1 MDERSRKVGKIK
13 FKIGTSIIYVLE
25 NDEIIP
31 KNLLGRV
38 YMNRSSKSLKNS
50 LYNLF
55 MNKLRLNYES
65 YNEYYYEIY
74 SNSII
79 RFIYG
84 DGDLFDGLIAISIN
98 HSNNSVVIYYDKDM
112 YYHDYIL
119 KLVSKLLFPRRTYKF

>member
-38 YMNRSSKSLKNS
+38 YMNRSSKSIKNS

-55 MNKLRLNYES
+55 MNKLIFH
-65 YNEYYYEIY
+65 EI
-74 SNSII
+74 NV
-79 RFIYG
+79 
-84 DGDLFDGLIAISIN
+84 DC
-98 HSNNSVVIYYDKDM
+98 H
-112 YYHDYIL
+112 
-119 KLVSKLLFPRRTYKF
+119 VSTT